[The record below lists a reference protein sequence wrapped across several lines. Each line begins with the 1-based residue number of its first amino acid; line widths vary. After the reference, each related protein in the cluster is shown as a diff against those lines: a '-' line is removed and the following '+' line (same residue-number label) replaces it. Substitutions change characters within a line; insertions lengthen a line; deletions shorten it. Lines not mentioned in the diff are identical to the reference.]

1 MRTRS
6 DRLADRILEGAELLA
21 NFAAQLTDAQW
32 NTVVQPDGRT
42 VGVLVHH
49 VANLYPIEMDV
60 IRVAVAGHAIEGL
73 TWEGIAQ
80 LNAEHALKFAL
91 VSKEEALAF
100 LARTSRAAAA
110 EVRLLSDAELDRAVP
125 FSLSGDAPMTV
136 QFIIED
142 HPLKHAWHH
151 LAGIRQALGEVVVRL
166 ERAA

>member
-1 MRTRS
+1 MFTRANQ
-6 DRLADRILEGAELLA
+6 LADRILQGAELLA
-21 NFAAQLTDAQW
+21 NFAAKLSDAQW
-32 NTVVQPDGRT
+32 NTVVEPDGRT

-49 VANLYPIEMDV
+49 VANLYPIELDV
-60 IRVAVAGHAIEGL
+60 IRVAVAGHAITGL

-80 LNAEHALKFAL
+80 LNAEHAQRFAL

-110 EVRLLSDAELDRAVP
+110 EVRLLSDADLDRAVP